1 MTSTTG
7 TPATLPMPSAA
18 SAPPAKMTHQVP
30 SSNTAPNTSPALH
43 FSTKLM
49 AMPVI
54 ICTTPRAIAP
64 SRIMM
69 VSLSGV
75 KSEGRP
81 VQVVSGLIILA
92 ICSGASPKKP
102 PVIAPQTVV
111 EMPHQSSSSKKFR
124 MPALGFFL
132 PSITSAAIIM
142 RTP

>member
-1 MTSTTG
+1 M
-7 TPATLPMPSAA
+7 
-18 SAPPAKMTHQVP
+18 KMTHQVP

-49 AMPVI
+49 IMPVI
-54 ICTTPRAIAP
+54 IWMTPRTIAP

-75 KSEGRP
+75 NRAGRP
-81 VQVVSGLIILA
+81 VQVVSGLIIWA
-92 ICSGASPKKP
+92 ICSGMSPKKP
-102 PVIAPQTVV
+102 PVIAPQMVV

-132 PSITSAAIIM
+132 PRMTSAAIIM
-142 RTP
+142 RMP